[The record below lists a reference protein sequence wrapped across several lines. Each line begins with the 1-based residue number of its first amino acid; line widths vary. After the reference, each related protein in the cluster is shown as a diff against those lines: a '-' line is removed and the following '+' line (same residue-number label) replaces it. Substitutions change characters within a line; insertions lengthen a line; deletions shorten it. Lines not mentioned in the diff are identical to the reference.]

1 MRADATLRPSS
12 LPIGLTRTRRL
23 KDRAF
28 SLFLIF
34 CAALALVPLG
44 VIATFVVVRGASALN
59 LNFFTKLP
67 PGPLDAPHTG
77 GIANA
82 IVGTVMIVGLAVLL
96 SVPLG
101 IATAVYL
108 SEYGRGRLATV
119 IRFTAN
125 TLLATPSI
133 IAGLVIAAT
142 VVTWTHTFSAYAA
155 SLAISILM
163 WPVVTRAT
171 EEVLRLV
178 PQDLREGALAL
189 GVPRWKVVLK
199 IVIPT
204 AGSGILTG
212 VMLAVSRG
220 LGETAAIL
228 LTALG
233 NSYMNTTYGRPT
245 ATVTLDIYAWARQP
259 QPILQELAWG
269 AALTLMTAVLV
280 LSIAA
285 RVVSIRRQ
293 RRLA

>member
-1 MRADATLRPSS
+1 V
-12 LPIGLTRTRRL
+12 GLTRSRKT
-23 KDRAF
+23 KDRVF
-28 SLFLIF
+28 TLFLLV
-34 CAALALVPLG
+34 CVSLALIPLV
-44 VIATFVVVRGASALN
+44 VIAVFVIVRGTGAIN
-59 LNFFTKLP
+59 TNFFTKLP
-67 PGPLDAPHTG
+67 PGPLDARHTG
-77 GIANA
+77 GISNA
-82 IVGTVMIVGLAVLL
+82 IVGSGMIVWLAVVI

-108 SEYGRGRLATV
+108 SEYGRGRIATIV
-119 IRFTAN
+119 RFTAN

-142 VVTWTHTFSAYAA
+142 VVTWTHSFSAYAG
-155 SLAISILM
+155 SLALSILM

-212 VMLAVSRG
+212 VMLAISRG

-233 NSYMNTTYGRPT
+233 NSFMNTAYGRPT
-245 ATVTLDIYAWARQP
+245 STITLDIYTWARQP
-259 QPILQELAWG
+259 QATLQELAWG
-269 AALTLMTAVLV
+269 GAITLMTTVLV
-280 LSIAA
+280 LSITA
-285 RVVSIRRQ
+285 RIVSIRRQ

>member
-1 MRADATLRPSS
+1 MAHVGVNRQP
-12 LPIGLTRTRRL
+12 LPTGLTRSRRS

-28 SLFLIF
+28 SLFLF
-34 CAALALVPLG
+34 LCAALAIVPLA
-44 VIATFVVVRGASALN
+44 VIAVFVVVRGASALDV
-59 LNFFTKLP
+59 NFFSKLP
-67 PGPLDAPHTG
+67 PGSLDPPHTG

-82 IVGTVMIVGLAVLL
+82 IVGSGMIVGLAVVF

-108 SEYGRGRLATV
+108 SEYGRGRMATV
-119 IRFTAN
+119 VRFTAN
-125 TLLATPSI
+125 TLLSTPSI
-133 IAGLVIAAT
+133 VAGLVIAAT
-142 VVTWTHTFSAYAA
+142 VVTWTHSFSAYAA

-233 NSYMNTTYGRPT
+233 NSYMNTSYGRPT
-245 ATVTLDIYAWARQP
+245 AWITGYIYYWARQP
-259 QPILQELAWG
+259 QATLQELAWG
-269 AALTLMTAVLV
+269 AALTLMTTVLL
-280 LSIAA
+280 LSITA
-285 RVVSIRRQ
+285 RIVSIRRQ